1 MRRRTWV
8 CLTLAGVLC
17 AAYVFF
23 RVFVSP
29 EYEFLRPSLRG
40 RWIVHPEPQIAYR
53 APRTCP
59 DALFVRRFAVGTL
72 TDHQRI
78 DVTAMRGFVLAV
90 NGDTLPL
97 SEARN
102 WKKAS
107 RYDISPYLL
116 PGRENE
122 ISVRVT
128 NLEGPPALLVEGP
141 ASVRTGRNWSVSLGP
156 SFESRSPAAAAMRD
170 EAFRARQA
178 RSTISGYGVAVA
190 ALVLY
195 NLAIVFALLPKRF
208 KPWLGSGTPSPRE
221 ERLLRLWP
229 IFLFLVLV
237 IVYGHN
243 LATYPHQRGWLDW
256 GGHLDYVRRLALGQ
270 GLPTVKDGWEMFQP
284 PLYYASASLVYLA
297 AGGPQHEVS
306 ATKALQ
312 AVSAVT
318 TLLLILVA
326 LWLIRVLFPRAT
338 RLQSLGFTAVAV
350 LPMNIYMAGMIS
362 SEPFSSFMI
371 GLGAALAARFCF
383 GVQKPART
391 AVIVGLGCGLAM
403 LSKFGGLALL
413 ATLLLLAA
421 LRALEARPRW
431 TWGLLTL
438 AVALAVGGWFYARN
452 VVLFQNPLAAQWD
465 KVSGLHVE
473 QSPGYRTLGTYLRFG
488 EVFFHY
494 PTFARSSDFWNG
506 VYATA
511 WGDGHGLFQDPMNK
525 RLQAAGLAILW
536 LSWLPMAAMVFGAWR
551 ALRQVFSREWDQPLF
566 VLVSMA
572 ALLVFGLVWY
582 SIQVPHYSSVKG
594 FYVLALVPVAG
605 VFAGMGLEAMCDRL
619 GRLRWLVYAEL
630 GALTLAVLA
639 LFWYRGT

>member
-17 AAYVFF
+17 AGYVFY

-40 RWIVHPEPQIAYR
+40 RWIVHPQPQIAYR

-59 DALFVRRFAVGTL
+59 DALFVHRVAVGTP
-72 TDHQRI
+72 TDRPRI

-90 NGDTLPL
+90 NGDTLPPR
-97 SEARN
+97 EAHN

-107 RYDISPYLL
+107 RYDISPHLV

-122 ISVRVT
+122 IRVLVT

-141 ASVRTGRNWSVSLGP
+141 ASVRSGRNWSVSLGP
-156 SFESRSPAAAAMRD
+156 AFDSSTPAALAMRD
-170 EAFRARQA
+170 EAFRARPA
-178 RSTISGYGVAVA
+178 RSTFSGFGVAVA

-195 NLAIVFALLPKRF
+195 NMAIVFALLPKRF
-208 KPWLGSGTPSPRE
+208 KPWLGSGAPSPRE

-229 IFLFLVLV
+229 IFLLLVLA
-237 IVYGHN
+237 IVYAHN

-297 AGGPQHEVS
+297 AGGLQHEVS

-312 AVSAVT
+312 AVSAVS

-338 RLQSLGFTAVAV
+338 RLQSLGFTAAAV

-362 SEPFSSFMI
+362 SEPFSSLVI
-371 GLGAALAARFCF
+371 GLGTALAARLGF
-383 GVQKPART
+383 GVQRPART

-413 ATLLLLAA
+413 ATLLLLAS
-421 LRALEARPRW
+421 LRALEARPGR
-431 TWGLLTL
+431 TWGILTL

-452 VVLFQNPLAAQWD
+452 VVLFQNPLVAQWD
-465 KVSGLHVE
+465 KVSGLHIE
-473 QSPGYRTLGTYLRFG
+473 QFPGYRTLGSYLRFG
-488 EVFFHY
+488 EAFFHF
-494 PTFARSSDFWNG
+494 PTFAPASDFWNT
-506 VYATA
+506 VYVTA
-511 WGDGHGLFQDPMNK
+511 WGDGHGLFQDPMDK
-525 RLQAAGLAILW
+525 RLQAAGLAIIW
-536 LSWLPMAAMVFGAWR
+536 LAWLPTAAMIFGAWQ
-551 ALRQVFSREWDQPLF
+551 ALRRVLSREWDQPLF
-566 VLVSMA
+566 ALVSMA
-572 ALLVFGLVWY
+572 ALVLFGLVMY

-594 FYVLALVPVAG
+594 FYLLALVPVAG

-630 GALTLAVLA
+630 AALTLAVLA